1 LRGAIADNVGMSL
14 PRAIVPGRRYMITRR
29 CSERRFFMRPDRE
42 TNNAFIYCLALAAR
56 KAGISIVCVGTLSN
70 HYHAVVVDNHGR
82 LPQFL
87 EHFHKLYGKHQN
99 ALRGRWEAFWAS
111 EQTSVVELVKPED
124 VLAKMVYAIA
134 NPVTSHL
141 VERVHH
147 WPGVES
153 LTAIDHNVPLTATK
167 PIRFFDPEN
176 NDLPDVI
183 DLHFRRAPGFER
195 LSHVEYSKLLRDK
208 VGEAE
213 EKAAAERREKG
224 IKLLGRRGVLQ
235 QHWNS
240 HPGTREPRRGLSP
253 RVACKN
259 TWARVEALQRNQT
272 FIDRYREARADH
284 LAGREAIFPAG
295 TWWLHRF
302 AGVKCAELGA
312 TAPPS

>member
-1 LRGAIADNVGMSL
+1 MPFRRGLVQ
-14 PRAIVPGRRYMITRR
+14 Y
-29 CSERRFFMRPDRE
+29 
-42 TNNAFIYCLALAAR
+42 
-56 KAGISIVCVGTLSN
+56 
-70 HYHAVVVDNHGR
+70 HGR
-82 LPQFL
+82 LRWRWQRQGLPPV
-87 EHFHKLYGKHQN
+87 KSLYN
-99 ALRGRWEAFWAS
+99 TL
-111 EQTSVVELVKPED
+111 P
-124 VLAKMVYAIA
+124 
-134 NPVTSHL
+134 
-141 VERVHH
+141 
-147 WPGVES
+147 
-153 LTAIDHNVPLTATK
+153 K

-176 NDLPDVI
+176 GDLTDVI
-183 DLHFRRAPGFER
+183 DLHFRRTPGFER
-195 LSHVEYSKLLRDK
+195 PSHVEYSKLLCDK
-208 VGEAE
+208 VAETE

-259 TWARVEALQRNQT
+259 AWARVEALQRNQA

-284 LAGREAIFPAG
+284 LAGREAIFPVG